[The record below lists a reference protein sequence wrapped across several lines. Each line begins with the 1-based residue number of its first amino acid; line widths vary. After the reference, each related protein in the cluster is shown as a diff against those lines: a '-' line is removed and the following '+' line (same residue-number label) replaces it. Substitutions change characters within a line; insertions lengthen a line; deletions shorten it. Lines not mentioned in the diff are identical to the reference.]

1 MGSGNSKA
9 MAVQYCNNEG
19 ACRKMSGGN
28 HNTQGGWMTLPNG
41 LKYMYDGGGYKIESP
56 DGLVKAYWNSWWGPP
71 YQRLVS

>member
-1 MGSGNSKA
+1 
-9 MAVQYCNNEG
+9 
-19 ACRKMSGGN
+19 MSGGN